1 MLVFILSW
9 LIPIISLLIK
19 KESKGPIF
27 FKQIRNGIN
36 YEEFYCFK
44 FRSMLVNDD
53 AHEKQATKGD
63 SRVTNFGKFLRMSS
77 LDEMP
82 QFINV
87 LLGDMSVVGPRPH
100 MIKENDKYYKTVDKY
115 MLRHVIKPGI
125 TGLAQVSGFRGE
137 VQKDSDIINRI
148 KFDIFYLENWSVLL
162 DIKIIFRTIINLIKG
177 EEKAY

>member
-1 MLVFILSW
+1 MF
-9 LIPIISLLIK
+9 
-19 KESKGPIF
+19 
-27 FKQIRNGIN
+27 
-36 YEEFYCFK
+36 
-44 FRSMLVNDD
+44 VNDD

-63 SRVTNFGKFLRMSS
+63 SRVTNFGKFLRSSS

-162 DIKIIFRTIINLIKG
+162 DMKIIFRTITNLIKG